1 LYRLEPYFVHERNKE
16 SLMKND
22 MQIQSEV
29 LAELDREQRIVAG
42 SIGVE
47 VHHGVVKLSGRA
59 SDGATKEI
67 AELAARRVKD
77 VTNVVM
83 DIDVTGAGAAS
94 QPSDRIARVA

>member
-1 LYRLEPYFVHERNKE
+1 
-16 SLMKND
+16 MKND

-59 SDGATKEI
+59 GDGGIREI
-67 AELAARRVKD
+67 AELAARRVND
-77 VTNVVM
+77 VTNIIM
-83 DIDVTGAGAAS
+83 DIDVTGAGAVA
-94 QPSDRIARVA
+94 QPADKVARVA

>member
-1 LYRLEPYFVHERNKE
+1 
-16 SLMKND
+16 MKND

-47 VHHGVVKLSGRA
+47 VHHGVAKLSGRA
-59 SDGATKEI
+59 GDAATKEI

-83 DIDVTGAGAAS
+83 DIDVTGAGAVS
-94 QPSDRIARVA
+94 QPSDKIARVA

>member
-1 LYRLEPYFVHERNKE
+1 
-16 SLMKND
+16 MKND

-29 LAELDREQRIVAG
+29 LAELDREQRITAG

-47 VHHGVVKLSGRA
+47 VHHGVVKLSGRVG
-59 SDGATKEI
+59 DGAIREI

-83 DIDVTGAGAAS
+83 DIDVIGAGAVAER
-94 QPSDRIARVA
+94 SDKIARVA

>member
-1 LYRLEPYFVHERNKE
+1 
-16 SLMKND
+16 MKND

-29 LAELDREQRIVAG
+29 LTELNGEQRITAG

-59 SDGATKEI
+59 GDGATNEI

-83 DIDVTGAGAAS
+83 DIDVTGAGATA
-94 QPSDRIARVA
+94 QRSDQVARVA